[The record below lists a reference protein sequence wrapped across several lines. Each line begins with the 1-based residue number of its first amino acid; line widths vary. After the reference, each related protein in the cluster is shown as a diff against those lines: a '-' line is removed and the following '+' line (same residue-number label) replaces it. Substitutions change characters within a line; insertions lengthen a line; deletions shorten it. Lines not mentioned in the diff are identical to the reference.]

1 MTGTLALVARLRK
14 VEPMT
19 DRIYVPHVPEA
30 NRALMRRPLWL
41 IVTLIALWLSV
52 LLLAMHG

>member
-1 MTGTLALVARLRK
+1 MTETLALVARLRK
-14 VEPMT
+14 VASMT
-19 DRIYVPHVPEA
+19 HRIHMPQVLEA

-52 LLLAMHG
+52 LLLAMHA